1 MKLRT
6 WGRKPDPRKLAAD
19 RKRRDM
25 MMYTA
30 IYGGSASVF
39 MMTVA
44 ALAFSR

>member
-6 WGRKPDPRKLAAD
+6 WGRKPDSRKLVAD
-19 RKRRDM
+19 QKRRDM

-30 IYGGSASVF
+30 IYGGSAGVF